1 MTTTIYL
8 VRHGQTNS
16 NVTGYYMGRSEEDLN
31 NTGYAQAHHL
41 SSRMASFH
49 LDAVYASPLLR
60 TQTTAGIIA
69 EPHNI
74 MPQTLEELTEIGLG
88 EWQGRHLDEIR
99 KSWPEMWQQ
108 TRIDPSD
115 VEFPG
120 GESFRQAAE
129 RAAKAFRIVADASP
143 NQTSVIVTHD
153 IIVRTIVSHVL
164 VVSTSIYRRIE
175 INNASLSMVKIESGK
190 MHLINLNDTSHL
202 SSSGIE

>member
-31 NTGYAQAHHL
+31 DTGYAQVHRL
-41 SSRMASFH
+41 SAKMESFSI
-49 LDAVYASPLLR
+49 DAVYSSPLLR

-74 MPQTLEELTEIGLG
+74 TLKMLEELTEIDLG
-88 EWQGRHLDEIR
+88 EWQGKHLDEIR
-99 KSWPEMWQQ
+99 KNWPDMWQQ

-129 RAAKAFRIVADASP
+129 RAIKAFRIVADTIL

-153 IIVRTIVSHVL
+153 IIVRTIISHVL
-164 VVSTSIYRRIE
+164 GVPNSIYRRIE
-175 INNASLSMVKIESGK
+175 INNASLSTVEIDGDK
-190 MHLINLNDTSHL
+190 MRLINLNDTSHL
-202 SSSGIE
+202 N